1 MDIKP
6 TALELK
12 QLNPLLEQFEDE
24 EINSFISFMDSVGFV
39 WLEKELIFYHD
50 RFKYSIR
57 TMGLDL
63 FVRNRDFIKVELKEL
78 EANYCKNPVDYNNT
92 IKGIGFYKGIVRSSL
107 FCGIIGLLFGWIIFS
122 LKLWI
127 FYELLCLVVFIMST
141 RNQARLER
149 KINDRLFKEFS
160 KKK

>member
-1 MDIKP
+1 MNMKL

-12 QLNPLLEQFEDE
+12 QLNPLLEQFRDE
-24 EINSFISFMDSVGFV
+24 EIDSFISFMNSVGFV
-39 WLEKELIFYHD
+39 WLKQEKTFYHD

-63 FVRNRDFIKVELKEL
+63 FIRNHDFINDEIKEL
-78 EANYCKNPVDYNNT
+78 EVNYCKNPADYDNT
-92 IKGIGFYKGIVRSSL
+92 IKGIGFYKGIARSSL
-107 FCGIIGLLFGWIIFS
+107 ICGLIGFLFGWLIFS

-127 FYELLCLVVFIMST
+127 FYELLCLASFIFST

-149 KINDRLFKEFS
+149 KINS
-160 KKK
+160 VI

>member
-1 MDIKP
+1 MKP

-12 QLNPLLEQFEDE
+12 QLNPILEQFKDE
-24 EINSFISFMDSVGFV
+24 EINSFIFFMNSVGFV
-39 WLEKELIFYHD
+39 WLEQGKIFYHD

-63 FVRNRDFIKVELKEL
+63 FVKNHDFISDELKEL
-78 EANYCKNPVDYNNT
+78 EANYCKNPVDYDNT
-92 IKGIGFYKGIVRSSL
+92 IKGIGFYKGITRFSL
-107 FCGIIGLLFGWIIFS
+107 FCGLIGLLFGWIIFS

-127 FYELLCLVVFIMST
+127 FYEFLCLVSFIMST

-160 KKK
+160 KNK